1 MNTVKKE
8 MLKQPAARILYRNN
22 NAFDIKQNLQ
32 NHQNQ
37 NHQNQ
42 KVDQH
47 IFDMIESKLRRPITS
62 NKNHHLQTYVL
73 VVSKQSY

>member
-1 MNTVKKE
+1 

-22 NAFDIKQNLQ
+22 NAFDLKQNLQ

-37 NHQNQ
+37 
-42 KVDQH
+42 KVDQYCTY
-47 IFDMIESKLRRPITS
+47 IFDMIDSKLRRPITS
-62 NKNHHLQTYVL
+62 NKNHDLQTYVL

>member
-1 MNTVKKE
+1 

-22 NAFDIKQNLQ
+22 NAFDLKQNLQ

-42 KVDQH
+42 KVDQYCTY
-47 IFDMIESKLRRPITS
+47 IFDMIDSKLRRPITS
-62 NKNHHLQTYVL
+62 NKNHDLQTYVL

>member
-1 MNTVKKE
+1 
-8 MLKQPAARILYRNN
+8 MLKKPAARILYRNN
-22 NAFDIKQNLQ
+22 NAFDLKQNLQ

-37 NHQNQ
+37 
-42 KVDQH
+42 KVDQYCTY
-47 IFDMIESKLRRPITS
+47 IFDMIDSKLRRPITS

>member
-1 MNTVKKE
+1 

-32 NHQNQ
+32 KHQNQ

-42 KVDQH
+42 KVDQY
-47 IFDMIESKLRRPITS
+47 IFDMIDSKLRRPITS
-62 NKNHHLQTYVL
+62 NKNHDLQTYVL

>member
-1 MNTVKKE
+1 

-22 NAFDIKQNLQ
+22 NAFDLKQNLQ

-37 NHQNQ
+37 
-42 KVDQH
+42 KVDQYCTY
-47 IFDMIESKLRRPITS
+47 IFDMIDSKLRRPITS